1 MRLSDMTTLPPEPL
15 SRRAILAA
23 GAAFTGAGAFSRLAS
38 AQPAGEPIPVGVAA
52 PLTAQF
58 AQDGVWMKNGVSL
71 AAKQINDAGGIKGR
85 PIRVYFEDDQGPNPT
100 AAANA
105 AIKLITQYNAVALLG
120 PHFTPAIL
128 PVEPMLAQYKVPAL
142 TGASGPVVTQQH
154 NPFVFRVRLNDA
166 AGAGLLV
173 KYIVEKLGW
182 KKIGLAYVNTAF
194 GQSGIGAVKEALAK
208 REITP
213 AATQT
218 HLDSTKDFTSQL
230 LSFQE
235 AGVDGV
241 IAWTDDQPGGLLAKQ
256 MRTLDM
262 KFGLAGST
270 TFSQPPFLSLAGD
283 AANGV
288 YAVTDFIAENDS
300 PAIDA
305 WKKLYSAAYGSPP
318 ELYASTYY
326 DAMNLLGYAIAQ
338 AASVTGPAIQEALA
352 KVKDRPGVM
361 TNYTW
366 SPSGDMVH
374 SGLITVIK
382 DAKPTVADVV
392 SA

>member
-1 MRLSDMTTLPPEPL
+1 MRAESPFNVKAGI
-15 SRRAILAA
+15 SRRAVMAA
-23 GAAFTGAGAFSRLAS
+23 GAAVALGSGIGRAKA
-38 AQPAGEPIPVGVAA
+38 AGEPIPIGVSA

-58 AQDGVWMKNGVSL
+58 AQDGQWMKNGVSL
-71 AAKQINDAGGIKGR
+71 AAKAINDRGGIKGR
-85 PIRVYFEDDQGPNPT
+85 PVRVYFEDDQGPNPT

-105 AIKLITQYNAVALLG
+105 VTKLITEYDVVALIG

-154 NPFVFRVRLNDA
+154 NPFVFRVRLNDE
-166 AGAGLLV
+166 AGAVLLV
-173 KYIVEKLGW
+173 KYVVETLGW

-194 GQSGIGAVKEALAK
+194 GQSGSNAVKQALGQHDIK
-208 REITP
+208 P

-230 LSFQE
+230 LSFQQ

-256 MRTLDM
+256 RETLGM

-270 TFSQPPFLSLAGD
+270 TFSQPPFLSLAGS

-288 YAVTDFIAENDS
+288 YAITDFIADNDS
-300 PAIDA
+300 PAIAA
-305 WKKLYSAAYGSPP
+305 WKKLYSAAYGEPP

-326 DAMNLLGYAIAQ
+326 DAMNLLARAIGE
-338 AASVTGPAIQEALA
+338 ASSITGDAIREALS
-352 KVKDRPGVM
+352 KVKDQAGVM
-361 TNYTW
+361 TNYSW

-382 DAKPTVADVV
+382 DQHPTISSVV
-392 SA
+392 TA